1 MTGFDL
7 EVSLVG
13 TAEGGGR
20 AEGILATVITCF
32 RSQKCCPILSTFGP
46 DLCTERRLANVPKIS
61 GGQPEGGRRECLPIT
76 KIQHLVFWLVSGIN
90 RFIFN

>member
-32 RSQKCCPILSTFGP
+32 RSQNAAQFCQHSDQIYAPSGDSPMYQKYLGDNPKAA
-46 DLCTERRLANVPKIS
+46 DANVS
-61 GGQPEGGRRECLPIT
+61 L
-76 KIQHLVFWLVSGIN
+76 
-90 RFIFN
+90 